1 MGLGNGRNKLREH
14 HSIGSPLSSAG
25 AAFLILLLD
34 LRFGR
39 FVALGDASTSGSGS
53 AGAGLGASSSLG
65 GGVSSPAPAVLV
77 MVS

>member
-1 MGLGNGRNKLREH
+1 MQRGRNGLREP
-14 HSIGSPLSSAG
+14 HSIGAPLSSAG

-39 FVALGDASTSGSGS
+39 FGEALGDASTSGSGS